1 MRRLVCS
8 LLFALGGLAACGDD
22 GNNRKL
28 ADAPPSPDAPPDS
41 MPPAKPLPAYEVTG
55 GAKAVSGTRFRADV
69 QIGHPFDQAPVVG
82 GGKRVQGN
90 AAIKP

>member
-1 MRRLVCS
+1 
-8 LLFALGGLAACGDD
+8 
-22 GNNRKL
+22 
-28 ADAPPSPDAPPDS
+28 

-55 GAKAVSGTRFRADV
+55 GAKGVSGTRFRVDA
-69 QIGHPFDQAPVVG
+69 QIGHPIVQSPVTG